1 MKNLGQLKYFLR
13 IEIARSGRGIFFH
26 NKSICWIF
34 WLELECFLATRS
46 NVHRSESQ
54 TWNFFKSS
62 SNRHELLPVVGWK
75 INLFIICKARYSL
88 CCERYKAVYACA
100 KWRTY
105 GGSITNPKILE
116 RCFGKRFNVLKKW
129 SLTLRHTRMPIGQ
142 AIKQLETLLLVTLL
156 SWKVISLL
164 GRARSRRLLH
174 VKCKSWI
181 PRYDPRCMWIIMD

>member
-1 MKNLGQLKYFLR
+1 MKNLGQFKYFLG
-13 IEIARSGRGIFFH
+13 IEIAGLGRGIFFH
-26 NKSICWIF
+26 KKVYAGSFDWKLNACLQTS
-34 WLELECFLATRS
+34 S
-46 NVHRSESQ
+46 NAHRSESQ

-88 CCERYKAVYACA
+88 CCERYKMVYACA

-116 RCFGKRFNVLKKW
+116 RCFGERFNVLKKW

-181 PRYDPRCMWIIMD
+181 PRYDPRCM